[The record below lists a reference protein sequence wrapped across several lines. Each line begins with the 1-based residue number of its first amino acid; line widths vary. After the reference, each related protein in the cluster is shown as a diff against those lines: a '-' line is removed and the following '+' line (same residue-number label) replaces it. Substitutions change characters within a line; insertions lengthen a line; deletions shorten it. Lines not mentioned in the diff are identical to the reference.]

1 MRSALLQ
8 STCLCFPL
16 TNMDGQPHSCN
27 EQFCDVKNLVLW
39 CRRCNQTLKG
49 PPHPSNP
56 SGFFQP
62 PFQSPPSQPLALET
76 AVFHRNTAVLSQ
88 GPGCGGL
95 HPSCFGGSA
104 LGCTHGVV
112 TGECGCTA
120 GWAGKS
126 RQPRGPWA
134 GVSCLSSPGPQGSL
148 SPSRGS
154 DVSV

>member
-1 MRSALLQ
+1 MLQ

-76 AVFHRNTAVLSQ
+76 GCFPQEYSCAFPGARVWGSPPLLLRGLSTWLYSRRGHRRVWVHSWVGREEQAASGSVGRRLVSLL
-88 GPGCGGL
+88 PGATGL
-95 HPSCFGGSA
+95 A
-104 LGCTHGVV
+104 LT
-112 TGECGCTA
+112 
-120 GWAGKS
+120 
-126 RQPRGPWA
+126 Q
-134 GVSCLSSPGPQGSL
+134 
-148 SPSRGS
+148 
-154 DVSV
+154 